1 MAIAQNACFAA
12 LCGLVVLGADYG
24 QQSRRAQMPFG
35 QMGLRQYSQIF
46 SSRFG
51 SSDSSGKIDL
61 GSISDVAAF
70 WGPTNDEPPV
80 DLTAPQVMANPVARE
95 DRTGVRV
102 NKGLNSATVGGGCV
116 RRGNL
121 LSC

>member
-1 MAIAQNACFAA
+1 MAIAHNACFAA
-12 LCGLVVLGADYG
+12 LCGLVVLGADYD
-24 QQSRRAQMPFG
+24 QQSRRAQIPFG
-35 QMGLRQYSQIF
+35 QMGLRQYGQIF

-51 SSDSSGKIDL
+51 SSDNSGKIDL

-70 WGPTNDEPPV
+70 WGLNRDEPPV
-80 DLTAPQVMANPVARE
+80 DPKNPQVMANPIARE

-102 NKGLNSATVGGGCV
+102 NKGLNSTMAGGGCV

-121 LSC
+121 LNC